1 MLNEKTLLHVPCRRE
16 LPGDACVLSP
26 HRSLLLQ
33 HSCGGCTLH
42 RKEAQKRP
50 HLAHTAGLAQGAH
63 SPHVALVSG
72 PELRRVVVD

>member
-16 LPGDACVLSP
+16 LPGDACVLFP
-26 HRSLLLQ
+26 RRSLSLQ
-33 HSCGGCTLH
+33 HSRGGCTLH

-50 HLAHTAGLAQGAH
+50 HLAHTAGLAEGAH
-63 SPHVALVSG
+63 GPHVALVSG

>member
-1 MLNEKTLLHVPCRRE
+1 MLNQDRLLCVPCRSG
-16 LPGDACVLSP
+16 LPRDARVLFP
-26 HRSLLLQ
+26 DRSLLLQ

-42 RKEAQKRP
+42 SKEAQKRP

-63 SPHVALVSG
+63 SPHVALVPG